1 MKENIEQTPPLEENA
16 TTVEEVAI
24 MLGIAQKE
32 EEGLIQE
39 EDIIA
44 EEDIEVDQ
52 EVTIIE
58 EGIQDLE
65 VLDQEVIEKEVIED
79 IEVDLEVTIIE
90 EDIQDQEVPDQGV
103 TEKEVTEEI
112 EDIEAEV
119 EVVAFPEE
127 VEIGIEKEIVKEVEI
142 NLVEVKIVLIEVKN
156 LVEANIVNS
165 IEKILKKMKKIFKM
179 KT

>member
-1 MKENIEQTPPLEENA
+1 MKENIELTPPLEENA
-16 TTVEEVAI
+16 TTVVGVVI

-65 VLDQEVIEKEVIED
+65 VPDQEVIEKEVIED
-79 IEVDLEVTIIE
+79 IE
-90 EDIQDQEVPDQGV
+90 
-103 TEKEVTEEI
+103 
-112 EDIEAEV
+112 DIEAEV
-119 EVVAFPEE
+119 EPEEVEVVAFLEE
-127 VEIGIEKEIVKEVEI
+127 VEIGIEKETEIVKEVEI
-142 NLVEVKIVLIEVKN
+142 NLVEVKIVPIEVKN
-156 LVEANIVNS
+156 LVEAIIVN
-165 IEKILKKMKKIFKM
+165 
-179 KT
+179 